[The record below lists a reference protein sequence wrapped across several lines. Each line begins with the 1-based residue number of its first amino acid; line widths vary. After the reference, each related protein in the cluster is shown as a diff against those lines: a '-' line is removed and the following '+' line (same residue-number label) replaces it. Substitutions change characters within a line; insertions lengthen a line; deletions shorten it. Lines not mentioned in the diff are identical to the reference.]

1 MMKGTMP
8 TNHRHALSIVAL
20 HLTLASSFS
29 PQSSPSL
36 GIGRRSRSSPSSFA
50 APRVSSSTVP
60 PTSSVTDTGDGDDG
74 GGERE
79 GVPASSPS
87 SSSAWWINYEFKD
100 RDLAYS
106 VIADFPILSTRFDA
120 DGKMTSSS
128 IDVDDDDDDGDSS
141 TTRGRR
147 LVYLDSAATSHKPKV
162 VTDALTSYYETLNSN
177 VHRGAHALSRVSTEA
192 YEDARDKV
200 SNFVNAYSRNEVIF
214 TSGATEAIN
223 LVATS
228 LSSRTSGNVPDTRR
242 ISEGDEI
249 LITEAEHHSN
259 IVPWQMV
266 ASRTG
271 AILRYVPASSVSGG
285 FDISALS
292 DLVNKRT
299 KLVSLQHVSNV
310 LGIINPISDIVEYVR
325 SNASPD
331 VLILLDA
338 CQSVPHMKVDVRDLG
353 VDFVVA
359 SGHKMCGPTGIGFLW
374 GKEGILNSMAPYK
387 GGGEMIDEVYM
398 DTSTYA
404 ASPAR
409 FEAGTPPIAQAI
421 GLGAAI
427 DYINGIGME
436 RIHDYEIELG
446 RYLRRRLEDVN
457 GVTVLGPKV
466 GIERAA
472 LCAFVS
478 DVVHPSDLGTF
489 LDLEGVAIRSGH
501 HCCQP
506 LHRALGHSHSA
517 RASLYFYNTKE
528 DVDDFVAALEATLC
542 YFRSLLTSTE
552 NRNDDVADTEDDNP
566 FVPLF

>member
-1 MMKGTMP
+1 M
-8 TNHRHALSIVAL
+8 
-20 HLTLASSFS
+20 
-29 PQSSPSL
+29 
-36 GIGRRSRSSPSSFA
+36 
-50 APRVSSSTVP
+50 
-60 PTSSVTDTGDGDDG
+60 D
-74 GGERE
+74 
-79 GVPASSPS
+79 
-87 SSSAWWINYEFKD
+87 YEFND
-100 RDLAYS
+100 RDLAHS
-106 VIADFPILSTRFDA
+106 VIRDFPILSTRFDA

-128 IDVDDDDDDGDSS
+128 VDGDDGDSS
-141 TTRGRR
+141 GTGRGGGGSITGSGRR
-147 LVYLDSAATSHKPKV
+147 LVYLDSAATSHKPNA

-200 SNFVNAYSRNEVIF
+200 SDFINSYSRNEVIF

-228 LSSRTSGNVPDTRR
+228 LSSRTISNSNMPNYSRY
-242 ISEGDEI
+242 ISEGDEM
-249 LITEAEHHSN
+249 LITEVEHHSN

-271 AILRYVPASSVSGG
+271 AILKYVPASSISDV
-285 FDISALS
+285 FDIGALTG
-292 DLVNKRT
+292 LVNNRT

-310 LGIINPISDIVEYVR
+310 LGIINPIRDIVEYVR
-325 SNASPD
+325 TNASPD

-374 GKEGILNSMAPYK
+374 GKEEVLNSMAPYK

-398 DTSTYA
+398 DASTYA

-436 RIHDYEIELG
+436 RIHDYELELG
-446 RYLRRRLEDVN
+446 HYLRRRLEDVN
-457 GVTVLGPKV
+457 GVTVLGPRV
-466 GIERAA
+466 GVERAA

-528 DVDDFVAALEATLC
+528 DVDDFVTALEGTLGF
-542 YFRSLLTSTE
+542 FRSLSTTTEDGE
-552 NRNDDVADTEDDNP
+552 NDAADTDDDEA